1 VETEPVVVIL
11 NPVAGSGKALTLL
24 PKVISAIESLGRQYH
39 IHLTVRAGDG
49 RVATERL
56 ARQGASVIIAVG
68 GDGTIHE
75 VANGLCDS
83 GTRVPMGVVPA
94 GNGGDFARTIGAS
107 KRIEESVPLACSGNA
122 RPIDV
127 GVATFDDGSSHVFIN
142 VAGLGFDALAAERAA
157 RTKFLPGANLPY
169 LVAALQT
176 LVSYKNIPVTVEAD
190 GEVITT
196 NAVFVQAANAQFM
209 GGGYKIAPMADI
221 SDGLL
226 DVAIVG
232 DMTKPDLLRT
242 LPKVYSG
249 GHVNHPKFIHRQ
261 ARSIRI
267 DSERPSRVQLD
278 GEVMGSAPVTFSVK
292 PGAIMLAG

>member
-1 VETEPVVVIL
+1 MESEPVVVML
-11 NPVAGSGKALTLL
+11 NPVAGGGKALRFL
-24 PKVISAIESLGRQYH
+24 PRVKTAIESLGRRYH
-39 IHLTVRAGDG
+39 IHLTERPGDG

-83 GTRVPMGVVPA
+83 GTRVPMGIVPA
-94 GNGGDFARTIGAS
+94 GSGGDFARTVGVS
-107 KRIEESVPLACSGNA
+107 KRVEESVPRACSGDV
-122 RPIDV
+122 RPIDL
-127 GVATFDDGSSHVFIN
+127 GIATFEDGSSHMFIN
-142 VAGLGFDALAAERAA
+142 VAGLGFDALVAERAA

-176 LVSYKNIPVTVEAD
+176 LVTYKNIPVTVEAD
-190 GEVITT
+190 GEIIAT

-226 DVAIVG
+226 DVAVVG
-232 DMTKPDLLRT
+232 DMSKPDLLRT

-249 GHVNHPKFIHRQ
+249 NHVNHPKFVHRQ
-261 ARSIRI
+261 ARCMRVVT
-267 DSERPSRVQLD
+267 ERPSRVQLD
-278 GEVMGSAPVTFSVK
+278 GELVGNAPVTFTVK